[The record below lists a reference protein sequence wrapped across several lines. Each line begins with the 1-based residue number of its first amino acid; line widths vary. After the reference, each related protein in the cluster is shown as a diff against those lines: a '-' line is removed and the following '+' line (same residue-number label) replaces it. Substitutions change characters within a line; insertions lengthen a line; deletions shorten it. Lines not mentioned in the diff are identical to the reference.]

1 MIGLIFLFVFLTLL
15 LFMPIFSC
23 NKCQKKPASNLI
35 IASVS
40 TPQHALDVPI
50 EKIYGCDDPD
60 KFIMK
65 NYPGLLHRTDNF
77 PDTCKDF
84 LQCSGKP
91 TFTPGTMPT
100 FGLWTTRDRLNSP
113 DCLQRPTFEW
123 PNKPACTNEHLRFP
137 IQCGGGIQNSC
148 TGTNCRIR
156 GALEDTIYRL

>member
-1 MIGLIFLFVFLTLL
+1 MIGLIFLFVFLTIL

-23 NKCQKKPASNLI
+23 NKCQKKPTSNLI
-35 IASVS
+35 IANVESS
-40 TPQHALDVPI
+40 TPLLSNIIKSD
-50 EKIYGCDDPD
+50 CDNPD

-100 FGLWTTRDRLNSP
+100 FGLWTSRDRLNSP
-113 DCLQRPTFEW
+113 DCRSRPTFEW

-156 GALEDTIYRL
+156 GPLENTIWKL